1 MSINNTNRD
10 IRRFETDGDGNTTR
24 VLLNTDEP
32 LGLVEGDLQA
42 QIDVLRE
49 RLNSIVGLD
58 NVVKITHG
66 GTGQTGTVAAMEAL
80 TTNLGTTMFESNSAK
95 FLLKRVDGNVVL
107 QTIEEVIDILDGL
120 KASNNLS
127 DLSNTLTGLQNLY
140 HDVPEAETEG
150 GVPLKNWFDSMRVML
165 GHKDGNSDYVI
176 EPNYYEL
183 KDLVD
188 NYLSEYFLMKSNN
201 LSELSSV
208 NDAIK
213 NLLSDAQSLST
224 EIAGGDEIML
234 NNAGTPS
241 PRAGGKITILQLFNY
256 ILNGLNTEYGMT
268 KDSQTNL
275 YEFTG
280 NAATA
285 DLSNA
290 TEQTLLNYDGQ
301 PGGRKELTLYNKF
314 TQNMSIYS
322 NISSGTITIDLD
334 YGATG
339 DKRVILVGVCPEITN
354 GYGDVII
361 KSYDITHSK
370 DSSDN
375 LSNELTITYDATIGG
390 ASMAIRFN
398 AIYYVAERIN

>member
-1 MSINNTNRD
+1 MIDNTNRD

-32 LGLVEGDLQA
+32 LGLLEGDLQA
-42 QIDVLRE
+42 QIDALTE

-80 TTNLGTTMFESNSAK
+80 TTGLGTDMFSSDYAK
-95 FLLKRVDGNVVL
+95 FLLKRVDGAVVL

-140 HDVPEAETEG
+140 HNVPEAATQG
-150 GVPLKNWFDSMRVML
+150 GIPLKNWFDSLRVML
-165 GHKDGNSDYVI
+165 GHRVSEGGGSYRT
-176 EPNYYEL
+176 EPNYYVL

-201 LSELSSV
+201 LSELSSA

-213 NLLSDAQSLST
+213 NLLSEAQSLSSQ
-224 EIAGGDEIML
+224 IANGDEIMID
-234 NNAGTPS
+234 NAGMPPSS
-241 PRAGGKITILQLFNY
+241 PRTGGKITLLQLFNY
-256 ILNGLNTEYGMT
+256 ILDGLNTEYGMT

-285 DLSNA
+285 DTATSSLGLSMSGGSVNMA
-290 TEQTLLNYDGQ
+290 LKAAVSPLQTLSGDGTVVFSSSNDDFGTEDVILGFGIVVDGA
-301 PGGRKELTLYNKF
+301 GGAVINSF
-314 TQNMSIYS
+314 TQERVQSAQSAGSLTVTVNVTGNTVGMG
-322 NISSGTITIDLD
+322 NPSSFYVYCYYLHDL
-334 YGATG
+334 
-339 DKRVILVGVCPEITN
+339 N
-354 GYGDVII
+354 
-361 KSYDITHSK
+361 S
-370 DSSDN
+370 
-375 LSNELTITYDATIGG
+375 
-390 ASMAIRFN
+390 
-398 AIYYVAERIN
+398 

>member
-32 LGLVEGDLQA
+32 LGLLEGDLQA
-42 QIDVLRE
+42 QIDALTE

-150 GVPLKNWFDSMRVML
+150 GVPLKNWFDSLRVML
-165 GHKDGNSDYVI
+165 GHTVSEGGGSYRT
-176 EPNYYEL
+176 EPNYYAL

-256 ILNGLNTEYGMT
+256 ILDGLNTEYGMN

-275 YEFTG
+275 YDFTG

-285 DLSNA
+285 DTATTALGLSMAGGSVNMELKSA
-290 TEQTLLNYDGQ
+290 VSPLQTLSGDGTVVFSSSDDDFGVDDVILGFRVVVKGA
-301 PGGRKELTLYNKF
+301 GGAIINSF
-314 TQNMSIYS
+314 TQERVTSS
-322 NISSGTITIDLD
+322 QSSGSLTVTVNV
-334 YGATG
+334 TG
-339 DKRVILVGVCPEITN
+339 NSVMGNP
-354 GYGDVII
+354 
-361 KSYDITHSK
+361 
-370 DSSDN
+370 SSFYVYCYYLHN
-375 LSNELTITYDATIGG
+375 LNS
-390 ASMAIRFN
+390 
-398 AIYYVAERIN
+398 

>member
-32 LGLVEGDLQA
+32 LGLLEGDLQA
-42 QIDVLRE
+42 QIDALTE

-80 TTNLGTTMFESNSAK
+80 TTNLGTSMFDSNSAK

-140 HDVPEAETEG
+140 HDVPTAQTEG
-150 GVPLKNWFDSMRVML
+150 GVPLKNWFDYLYVML
-165 GHKDGNSDYVI
+165 GHNTGTSDYVV
-176 EPNYYEL
+176 EPSCYRL
-183 KDLVD
+183 MDLVD
-188 NYLSEYFLMKSNN
+188 NYLSEYFLKKSNN
-201 LSELSSV
+201 LSELSNA

-213 NLLSDAQSLST
+213 NLLSNAQSLST

-285 DLSNA
+285 TRATDAMEVLAGSNKY
-290 TEQTLLNYDGQ
+290 TFSEYYSQ
-301 PGGRKELTLYNKF
+301 PTPAQAVGDYTVN
-314 TQNMSIYS
+314 
-322 NISSGTITIDLD
+322 ITIP
-334 YGATG
+334 YRG
-339 DKRVILVGVCPEITN
+339 VSVVGVEILGQDAAGAVYILKDYSVSYTTAQN
-354 GYGDVII
+354 II
-361 KSYDITHSK
+361 TETSITFTVTA
-370 DSSDN
+370 SS
-375 LSNELTITYDATIGG
+375 IPYGG
-390 ASMAIRFN
+390 AVNGFIVKVIVM
-398 AIYYVAERIN
+398 EKQ